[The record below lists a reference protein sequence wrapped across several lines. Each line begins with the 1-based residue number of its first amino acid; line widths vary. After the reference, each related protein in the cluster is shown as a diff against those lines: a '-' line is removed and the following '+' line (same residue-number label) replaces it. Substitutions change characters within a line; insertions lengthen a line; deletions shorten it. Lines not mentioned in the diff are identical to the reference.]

1 MKNNNRNIIIW
12 IAVLLAVI
20 IIAVFIYYKYYNPS
34 GGDFSDNQPLI
45 GGCAGVSLEYRQE
58 CCDNWA
64 EENNIVHVQCV
75 GEWTIKNN
83 QCAWEC
89 ETG

>member
-1 MKNNNRNIIIW
+1 MKNNNRNIIIL

-20 IIAVFIYYKYYNPS
+20 IIAVFIYYKYYYPY
-34 GGDFSDNQPLI
+34 SDNPPLI

-64 EENNIVHVQCV
+64 AENNIVHVQCV
-75 GEWTIKNN
+75 GEWTINEDNK
-83 QCAWEC
+83 CAWEC
-89 ETG
+89 EAA